1 MTVRHLFC
9 ATLACL
15 ATGLSAAPVWQQSA
29 AAEVELGVRDKYG
42 ETPSRVEFV
51 VVGPDGRRETKT
63 VTVEGGAFGTVR
75 YPSDFGGYLA
85 PGAYRW
91 SARVGGQVVAGGR
104 FSLGQDARDRQ
115 VLVVED

>member
-1 MTVRHLFC
+1 MSPRRLFTTLLC
-9 ATLACL
+9 AAPL
-15 ATGLSAAPVWQQSA
+15 ATIAAPIWQQSA
-29 AAEVELGVRDKYG
+29 SAEVELGVRDKYG

-63 VTVEGGAFGTVR
+63 ITVEGGAFGTVR